1 MSKIGK
7 EFRVD
12 ICASQQERVSESA
25 FQARGFDVT
34 GNSKNQRKKEK
45 MSKMSKMSKKVGF
58 SVRSRE
64 SGRWSNRQIRPDL
77 FAKLQGDEEKRRES
91 QNVKAEDEG
100 GPIVKGSRQRA
111 ERNEHATMSGDR
123 QCRRLSDVEGC
134 QMKVEQVSGTW
145 REEKIVRTIVSTLCF
160 SIVEPFNQRLAAR
173 SAVTM
178 SNSRRRYKD
187 SPAISR
193 DPPSFLLVR
202 DLDLYHAAPHL
213 QDSSMHPKAR

>member
-1 MSKIGK
+1 MSKVTHRSPSVGVAESAAVWHMSKIGK

-12 ICASQQERVSESA
+12 ICASQQECVSESA
-25 FQARGFDVT
+25 FQAT
-34 GNSKNQRKKEK
+34 
-45 MSKMSKMSKKVGF
+45 
-58 SVRSRE
+58 
-64 SGRWSNRQIRPDL
+64 GRWPNRHIRPDL

-145 REEKIVRTIVSTLCF
+145 REEKIVRAIVSTLCF
-160 SIVEPFNQRLAAR
+160 SIVEPFNQRFAAR
-173 SAVTM
+173 SAITM
-178 SNSRRRYKD
+178 SDSRRRYKD

-202 DLDLYHAAPHL
+202 DFDLYHAAPHL